1 MFRRGIIPPHHKGQN
16 MTVKERDAFTS
27 RCLMI
32 IAIARAD
39 GDRKTVRVVLDSLAK
54 AHGIAPASTR

>member
-1 MFRRGIIPPHHKGQN
+1 